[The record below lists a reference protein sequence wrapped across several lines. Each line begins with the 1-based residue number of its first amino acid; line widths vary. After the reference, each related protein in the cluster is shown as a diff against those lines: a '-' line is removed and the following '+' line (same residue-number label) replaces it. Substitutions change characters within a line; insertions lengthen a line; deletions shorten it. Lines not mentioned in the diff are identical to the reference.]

1 MRYTV
6 NRLRLLIRV
15 VLFLEIQNNNVKT
28 SSLAALFFVDQ
39 HKHIVTTIIIH
50 SLHSLTIDSLIHH
63 SSDLRITY
71 TEPSHINNMG
81 VKGLLPCLQSI
92 TRQVSLEKYRGLSVA
107 VDAMCWL
114 HKGIFTGNV
123 AALAKY
129 QFMEQQQEVESDELL
144 DNTNEGRL
152 DANND
157 MVLASTAK
165 RLNFDR
171 FTTTSVNFNRTQQR
185 REELNNIDAIEAMSK
200 CIDYVIRHSI
210 ELQKTYGL
218 DIISDG
224 DSLPSKRA
232 VDEKRRLDRADA
244 FQRGLKAEKR
254 GDSRQARKYFS
265 RACSISYKMR
275 HELIIKCKQSQI
287 PFIVAPYEADAQMA
301 KLALTGEVDLVITED
316 SDLLA
321 YGCPRVLF
329 KIDFKA
335 GNGEEIQLMRDL
347 ASNEPLSFRHWNH
360 DMFVYMCILAGCD
373 YCEGVSGVGIQTAH
387 KIVRIHRKPKK
398 IIDALIRDGK
408 AEAEFEESFQRAY
421 KTFRHQRVFC
431 SQKREATNLFEMKGI
446 DANEQSWDFLGPS
459 IESSIA
465 RGIVEGKLHP
475 REKKPWE
482 QVTVKRQELLLNLNF
497 IDANNCKSHD
507 RKRLPFERSPIGKE
521 NVKDKLKTGVSSP
534 NDKNLFSFFRPK
546 KRNNNDRPPLQE
558 VHINENMDK
567 KSTSFIKDRSNIIN
581 SNRHAMPSS
590 YYDYNSRLV
599 SGHFEPISRNHNSR
613 LVPRRKMGVS
623 KALREL
629 KQKLSSKD
637 NKESKTSSENKTAPI
652 AKHDDTPHNITGL
665 NLFRK
670 VSRNN
675 HDSKIL
681 QTQNTSIIDEDY
693 NNLCGFRENAEFA
706 SFDHDNSNFFHLSTR
721 NNAQGT
727 ISNNKVRSA
736 PVPMFRGFDERNHD
750 YLDSGYD
757 SLSVY
762 ENSNL
767 YAPINHDQFHS
778 ETSNYTKHT
787 QSSAPSFNDSFCG
800 FEECLSGARCYYQE
814 TEYVND
820 TNNNVQ
826 HHTLKTE
833 HYSNYMCCNGDEN
846 INQNVHENQS
856 ISFTTNKQCDGS
868 FEQINHFLHL

>member
-1 MRYTV
+1 
-6 NRLRLLIRV
+6 
-15 VLFLEIQNNNVKT
+15 
-28 SSLAALFFVDQ
+28 
-39 HKHIVTTIIIH
+39 
-50 SLHSLTIDSLIHH
+50 
-63 SSDLRITY
+63 
-71 TEPSHINNMG
+71 MG

-92 TRQVSLEKYRGLSVA
+92 TRQVALEKYRGLSVA

-129 QFMEQQQEVESDELL
+129 QYMEQQQEVESDEMP

-152 DANND
+152 DENKG

-171 FTTTSVNFNRTQQR
+171 FTTTSNNLNRTHQQH
-185 REELNNIDAIEAMSK
+185 EELNNIDAIEAMSK

-210 ELQKTYGL
+210 ELQKKYGL
-218 DIISDG
+218 DIILVIDG

-244 FQRGLKAEKR
+244 FQQGLKAEKR

-275 HELIIKCKQSQI
+275 HELIIKCKQSHI

-301 KLALTGEVDLVITED
+301 KLALTGEIDLVITED
-316 SDLLA
+316 SDMLA

-360 DMFVYMCILAGCD
+360 DMFVYMCILTGCD
-373 YCEGVSGVGIQTAH
+373 YCEGVSGVGIQSAH

-408 AEAEFEESFQRAY
+408 AEADFEESFQRAY

-431 SQKREATNLFEMKGI
+431 SQKREATNLFELKGI
-446 DANEQSWDFLGPS
+446 DTNEKSWDFLGPS
-459 IESSIA
+459 IEPSIA
-465 RGIVEGKLHP
+465 IGIAEGKLHP

-482 QVTVKRQELLLNLNF
+482 QVKVKRQQELQMNLNV
-497 IDANNCKSHD
+497 IYTNNCKSHD

-521 NVKDKLKTGVSSP
+521 NVRGKLKTGASSP
-534 NDKNLFSFFRPK
+534 NEKNLFSFFRPTT
-546 KRNNNDRPPLQE
+546 RNNNCRPPLQE
-558 VHINENMDK
+558 VHINENIDK
-567 KSTSFIKDRSNIIN
+567 NSSSLINDRKNIIN
-581 SNRHAMPSS
+581 SNRHAIPSS
-590 YYDYNSRLV
+590 YHDYNSRLV

-613 LVPRRKMGVS
+613 IVPRRKMGVS

-637 NKESKTSSENKTAPI
+637 NKRSNTSNKNEYSSI
-652 AKHDDTPHNITGL
+652 AKHEETQHSTTGL
-665 NLFRK
+665 NLFRNT
-670 VSRNN
+670 SWNN
-675 HDSKIL
+675 YNSKIL
-681 QTQNTSIIDEDY
+681 QTQNTSIINEDHY
-693 NNLCGFRENAEFA
+693 DLYEFRENAEV
-706 SFDHDNSNFFHLSTR
+706 SNFNHENCNFFQDEVDETLSTR
-721 NNAQGT
+721 NNTQSI
-727 ISNNKVRSA
+727 ISNNKIRSA
-736 PVPMFRGFDERNHD
+736 PVPMLRGFGERNNEH
-750 YLDSGYD
+750 LDSGYD
-757 SLSVY
+757 SLEVY
-762 ENSNL
+762 ENSNI
-767 YAPINHDQFHS
+767 YAPMNHDQFHS
-778 ETSNYTKHT
+778 ESSNYTKHKH
-787 QSSAPSFNDSFCG
+787 SSHPSFNDSFCG
-800 FEECLSGARCYYQE
+800 FEEYLSGARCYYQE

-826 HHTLKTE
+826 YHTLKSE
-833 HYSNYMCCNGDEN
+833 LYNNYIHYDRDEN
-846 INQNVHENQS
+846 INQNYDENQS
-856 ISFTTNKQCDGS
+856 VTFTTNKECDGS
-868 FEQINHFLHL
+868 FEEINHFLHL